1 MDESELLE
9 ILRAKIRVRVSIDYS
24 SPHSGND
31 LTIKVSLMWEGEVID
46 SDYDILTIPA
56 SEPT

>member
-1 MDESELLE
+1 MEESELLE

-24 SPHSGND
+24 SPHGGND
-31 LTIKVSLMWEGEVID
+31 RTIKVSLMWEDEVID